1 MSPAPMDHPNPSSPP
16 ADPRPADGVARTM
29 FYVCLVA
36 GLSFVIVI
44 FTKIL

>member
-1 MSPAPMDHPNPSSPP
+1 MTPETSSPNPVDTAAS
-16 ADPRPADGVARTM
+16 DGVARTM

-44 FTKIL
+44 FATIL

>member
-1 MSPAPMDHPNPSSPP
+1 MDHDSQSPNP
-16 ADPRPADGVARTM
+16 ADTAATDSITKTM

-44 FTKIL
+44 FATIL